1 VVGAP
6 APARRWVPAG
16 AVHVGSGAVSAPAH
30 LLQDLLVFDRP
41 APGVHERDTDRTLW
55 GHDAQFGGY
64 VEALALA
71 AMRAELDEPTM
82 APVSATVHFFRPFL
96 DGPFRAEVSVERR
109 GRTMAN
115 VHARL
120 FSQGKLAG
128 QAVSAFAIR
137 RSPAEL
143 RIIEPPPEL
152 ASPVGAEEA
161 EAPSQLG
168 IPTHAL
174 FRFVPRLGEFRVG
187 GGGPAVGGWVLPRF
201 VSPVDESFLVLLQ
214 DLWLPA
220 IYHQWPEPAVAVSVD
235 ITTQFRAALPLD
247 ESIAAHGLFVL
258 LRTAASVGG
267 FVDEDCEV
275 WSPGGELLLQGRQ
288 LRFVH

>member
-1 VVGAP
+1 
-6 APARRWVPAG
+6 
-16 AVHVGSGAVSAPAH
+16 VSDPVRP
-30 LLQDLLVFDRP
+30 LQDLLLLDRTG
-41 APGVHERDTDRTLW
+41 PGVHERDTDRTWW

-71 AMRAELDEPTM
+71 AMRAELDDPTM
-82 APVSATVHFFRPFL
+82 GPVSTTVHFFRPFV

-115 VHARL
+115 VYARL

-128 QAVSAFAIR
+128 QAVSAFAVR
-137 RSPAEL
+137 RAPAEL
-143 RIIEPPPEL
+143 RIIEPPAEL
-152 ASPVGAEEA
+152 ALPVGAEEA
-161 EAPSQLG
+161 DAPSQLG

-174 FRFVPRLGEFRVG
+174 FRFIPRLGDFRMG
-187 GGGPAVGGWVLPRF
+187 SGGPAVGGWVLPRF
-201 VSPVDESFLVLLQ
+201 VTPVDESYLAVLQ

-247 ESIAAHGLFVL
+247 ESIATHGLFVL
-258 LRTAASVGG
+258 LRTAGSLGG

-275 WSPGGELLLQGRQ
+275 WSPSGELLLQGRQ